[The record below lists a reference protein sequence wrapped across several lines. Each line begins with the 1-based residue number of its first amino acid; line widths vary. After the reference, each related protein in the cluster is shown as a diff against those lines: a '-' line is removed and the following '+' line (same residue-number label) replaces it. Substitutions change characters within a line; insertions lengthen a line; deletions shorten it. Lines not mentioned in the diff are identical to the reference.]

1 MTMAMKFPAVVERAL
16 APSDEKAVE
25 ASRQSF
31 AKLVFGTVMAAGYV
45 SALMAFLY
53 PFVYYYYTYTPY

>member
-1 MTMAMKFPAVVERAL
+1 MTIAMKFPPVVEHAL
-16 APSDEKAVE
+16 VPSSEKTAE
-25 ASRQSF
+25 ESRQAF
-31 AKLVFGTVMAAGYV
+31 AKLVFATVMAAGYA